1 LSEISISGLSK
12 NYGAAKVIEALD
24 LEVHDGEFLSLLGPS
39 GCGKTTTL
47 RCIAGLE
54 DPSGGEIRIGSET
67 VVDAD
72 RKWFLPPN
80 RRGLGMVFQ
89 SYALWPHMSVFSNVA
104 YPLRLQRR
112 TKAEIKSR
120 TVEALE
126 LVGLAHLAH
135 RGTSEL
141 SGGQQQRIALARA
154 LAGQPR
160 VLLLDEPLS
169 NLDAAL
175 RGHMRRELRRI
186 HQEIRR
192 TSIYVT
198 HDQLEAVT
206 LSDRIVVM
214 NKGKIEQIGTPREVF
229 GIPTNRWVAEFVGF
243 DNFLEAEVVGAENG
257 MLLARPKGWPEAI
270 ACVPSAA
277 TAGAVAS
284 AQVLVAVRSSSF
296 QAGQA
301 PGGTAIAARIVD
313 STYVGDL
320 TEFTLEAHGALLTCR
335 LTDRGTAHDVSGP
348 GASLTVYLPS
358 GSAVVLEKPRVM
370 Q

>member
-1 LSEISISGLSK
+1 MSEISISGLSK
-12 NYGAAKVIEALD
+12 SYGAAKVIEGLD
-24 LEVHDGEFLSLLGPS
+24 LEVRDGEFLSLLGPS

-54 DPSGGEIRIGSET
+54 DPSGGQIRIGSEV
-67 VVDAD
+67 VVDAE
-72 RKWFLPPN
+72 RRLFMPPN

-104 YPLRLQRR
+104 YPLRVQRR
-112 TKAEIKSR
+112 SKAEIR
-120 TVEALE
+120 TRTEQALE

-214 NKGKIEQIGTPREVF
+214 NKGRIEQIGTPRTVF
-229 GIPTNRWVAEFVGF
+229 GVPSNRWVAEFVGF
-243 DNFLEAEVVGAENG
+243 DNFLDAEVLGTENG
-257 MLLARPKGWPEAI
+257 MLVARPNGWPDAI

-277 TAGAVAS
+277 LAGAREG

-296 QAGQA
+296 QS
-301 PGGTAIAARIVD
+301 GGAVDGPAIPARVVD

-320 TEFTLEAHGALLTCR
+320 TEFSLDAHGTRLTCR
-335 LTDRGTAHDVSGP
+335 LTDRGGVSDASGI

-358 GSAVVLEKPRVM
+358 GSAVALEKPRDA
-370 Q
+370 